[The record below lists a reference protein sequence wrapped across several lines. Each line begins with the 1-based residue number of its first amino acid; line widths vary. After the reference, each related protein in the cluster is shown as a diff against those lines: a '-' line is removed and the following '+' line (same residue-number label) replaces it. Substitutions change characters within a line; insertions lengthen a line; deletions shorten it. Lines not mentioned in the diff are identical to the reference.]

1 MSKQA
6 FLSNNRS
13 GTADW
18 MTIQEAIRTTD
29 QITKRKF
36 IASDIYRHALY
47 GNIKLSIYFQSPVYF
62 RRIKISH
69 NKLTLHPAGPSFIN
83 QLCLLD
89 ENSLIN
95 SKNLIFSTEGKYINF
110 EEGIIDTHLA
120 GYEHTIIKHLLARA
134 LNIQLPSVDMDYFN
148 HGISVTV
155 DGKIF
160 LAFEKT
166 TIHERICQQI
176 NRLPEKMFSDEYKKA
191 LQKFMAQDLCK
202 KYFPIYTLPQDACF
216 VIRRTELKKII
227 DNTTVSSSSSTR
239 ISTPL
244 SRLFWLACKH
254 NEEISALI
262 RQPYKLLAIFE
273 QWASIDGIT
282 DRLSGDTLKN
292 ALERG
297 SPVLVST
304 R

>member
-1 MSKQA
+1 MRKQA

-47 GNIKLSIYFQSPVYF
+47 GNIILSIYFQSPVYF
-62 RRIKISH
+62 RRIKISY
-69 NKLTLHPAGPSFIN
+69 NKLTLHPVGSSFIK

-95 SKNLIFSTEGKYINF
+95 SKNLIFSTEGKYINS

-120 GYEHTIIKHLLARA
+120 GYEHTIIKNSLARS
-134 LNIQLPSVDMDYFN
+134 LNLRLPSVDRDYFN

-155 DGKIF
+155 DGEIF
-160 LAFEKT
+160 QAFEKT

-191 LQKFMAQDLCK
+191 LQNFMAQDLCK
-202 KYFPIYTLPQDACF
+202 KCFPIYTLPQDACF
-216 VIRRTELKKII
+216 VIRRTELNKII
-227 DNTTVSSSSSTR
+227 DNPKAASSSTTR
-239 ISTPL
+239 MSTPL

-254 NEEISALI
+254 NEEISSLI
-262 RQPYKLLAIFE
+262 TQPYKLLAIFE
-273 QWASIDGIT
+273 QWASTEGIT

-297 SPVLVST
+297 SPALVAT